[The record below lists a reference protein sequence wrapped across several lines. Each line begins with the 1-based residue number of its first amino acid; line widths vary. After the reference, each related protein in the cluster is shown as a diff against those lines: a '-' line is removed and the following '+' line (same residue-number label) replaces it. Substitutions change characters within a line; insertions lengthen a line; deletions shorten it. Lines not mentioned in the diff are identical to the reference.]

1 MKNTYT
7 KKVKLSDLKF
17 SPVRQE
23 TLPEDFIKRVI
34 EYKKILKEVDTITLE
49 ETIDCFQRDMDP
61 EKELF
66 IWENIAEIYLK
77 NTENKNYLLEEKREI
92 FKKILIASLGDKN

>member
-1 MKNTYT
+1 MKNTDT

-23 TLPEDFIKRVI
+23 TLPEGFIKRVI
-34 EYKKILKEVDTITLE
+34 EYKEILKEVDTTTLE
-49 ETIDCFQRDMDP
+49 ETINCFQRDIDP

-66 IWENIAEIYLK
+66 IWEKIAEIYIE
-77 NTENKNYLLEEKREI
+77 NTENENYLIEEKKEI
-92 FKKILIASLGDKN
+92 FKRILLASLGDKN